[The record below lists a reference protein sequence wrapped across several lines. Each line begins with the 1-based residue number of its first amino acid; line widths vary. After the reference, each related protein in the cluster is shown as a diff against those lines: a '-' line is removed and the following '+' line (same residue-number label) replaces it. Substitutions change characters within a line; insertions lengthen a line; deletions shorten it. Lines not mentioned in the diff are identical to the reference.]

1 MTTGGIWRIG
11 IPGFHELDQHLEAP
25 LLPGVRIMVTLVF
38 ASCSFL
44 FFSPCFALFLLL
56 FNSSCLLLLLLLLFP
71 PLFYLHSIGL
81 WALLCLL
88 LSCFVLMFGRIAFS
102 CACCL
107 RSPRRF
113 VAVALLYLLPTPLLS
128 DLSFHSYPVFCLC
141 LLCLDAWSR
150 SPPWWPC
157 LTLDFLC
164 LVKVIPYCINL
175 FF

>member
-25 LLPGVRIMVTLVF
+25 LLPGVRVMVTLVF
-38 ASCSFL
+38 ASCYFLSFPL
-44 FFSPCFALFLLL
+44 VLLLFLLL
-56 FNSSCLLLLLLLLFP
+56 FFFLILLAYYYYYYYYSHP

-88 LSCFVLMFGRIAFS
+88 ILCFVLMFGRIAFS

-128 DLSFHSYPVFCLC
+128 DLSFYSYPVFCLC
-141 LLCLDAWSR
+141 LLCLDASSR
-150 SPPWWPC
+150 S
-157 LTLDFLC
+157 LC
-164 LVKVIPYCINL
+164 LGGLV
-175 FF
+175 